1 MNRFLSSIG
10 RAITNLRQNWL
21 ISSITIG
28 IISICLFLV
37 GGYLLMTHNLQG
49 VFETWKTQV
58 RVTTYLRDGF
68 PEEDILAFQDRL
80 SSLPEVHSVTY
91 TSKNK
96 ALEEFGIM
104 LGDDRFLIEGLD
116 RNPLPASL
124 RITPKDPYRNLDGVK
139 IILGAIGDDPL
150 VQDIQYGQDWLDRLD
165 RLFYVLD
172 FGAVVLG
179 LTLSLAAVFII
190 SNTIKITVMARRDEL
205 EIMRLVGATESFI
218 RLPFL
223 VEGMIQGMAGAVLSL
238 GLLGGVHTLIASRS
252 DQPLLTMLN
261 IQSLVFLPLSAIG
274 AIVFGGIV
282 LGGLGSIASVGKH
295 SR

>member
-21 ISSITIG
+21 ISSITVG
-28 IISICLFLV
+28 IISICLSLV

-58 RVTTYLRDGF
+58 RVTIYLRDGF
-68 PEEDILAFQDRL
+68 PEEDILIFQDRL

-91 TSKNK
+91 TSKDK
-96 ALEEFGIM
+96 ALEEFSVM

-124 RITPKDPYRNLDGVK
+124 RITPRDPYRNLEGVK
-139 IILGAIGDDPL
+139 TILGSIGDDPL

-165 RLFYVLD
+165 RLLYVLD
-172 FGAVVLG
+172 FGAVALG

-205 EIMRLVGATESFI
+205 EIMRFVGATESFI

-223 VEGMIQGMAGAVLSL
+223 VEGVIQGMAGAVLSL
-238 GLLGGVHTLIASRS
+238 GLLSSVYALLAGRS
-252 DQPLLTMLN
+252 DQPILKILN
-261 IQSLVFLPLSAIG
+261 IESLAFLPLSTISAILL
-274 AIVFGGIV
+274 GGMV
-282 LGGLGSIASVGKH
+282 LGGLGSLASVGKH

>member
-124 RITPKDPYRNLDGVK
+124 RITPKDQYRNLDGVK

-165 RLFYVLD
+165 RLFSVLD

-223 VEGMIQGMAGAVLSL
+223 VEGVIQGMAGAVLSL
-238 GLLGGVHTLIASRS
+238 GLLGVVHALVANRS

-261 IQSLVFLPLSAIG
+261 SQSLVFLPFSAIG
-274 AIVFGGIV
+274 AIVLGGIV
-282 LGGLGSIASVGKH
+282 LGGLGSLASVGKH

>member
-1 MNRFLSSIG
+1 VNRFLSSIG
-10 RAITNLRQNWL
+10 RAVTNLRQNWL

-58 RVTTYLRDGF
+58 RVTIYLRDGF
-68 PEEDILAFQDRL
+68 PEEDILILQDRL
-80 SSLPEVHSVTY
+80 SSLSEVHSVTY

-96 ALEEFGIM
+96 ALEEFGVM
-104 LGDDRFLIEGLD
+104 LGGDRFLIEGLD

-124 RITPKDPYRNLDGVK
+124 QITPGDPYRNLDGVNT
-139 IILGAIGDDPL
+139 ILAAIGDDPL
-150 VQDIQYGQDWLDRLD
+150 VQDIQYGQDWLDKLD
-165 RLFYVLD
+165 RLFNVLD
-172 FGAVVLG
+172 LGAIILG

-205 EIMRLVGATESFI
+205 EIMRFVGATESFI

-223 VEGMIQGMAGAVLSL
+223 VEGVIQGMAGAVLSL
-238 GLLGGVHTLIASRS
+238 GLLGSVHTLLASRS
-252 DQPLLTMLN
+252 DQPLLRMLN
-261 IQSLVFLPLSAIG
+261 IESLAFLPFSAIG
-274 AIVFGGIV
+274 AILLGGMV
-282 LGGLGSIASVGKH
+282 LGGLGSLASVGKH

>member
-1 MNRFLSSIG
+1 VNRFLSSIG
-10 RAITNLRQNWL
+10 RATTNLRQGWL
-21 ISSITIG
+21 TSSITIG

-37 GGYLLMTHNLQG
+37 GGYLLMTYNLQG

-68 PEEDILAFQDRL
+68 PEEDIHTFQDRL

-91 TSKNK
+91 TSKKK
-96 ALEEFGIM
+96 ALEEFGVM
-104 LGDDRFLIEGLD
+104 LGDDRFLIESLD

-124 RITPKDPYRNLDGVK
+124 QITPKDLYRNSEGVK
-139 IILGAIGDDPL
+139 TILEAIGDEPL

-165 RLFYVLD
+165 RLFYILG
-172 FGAVVLG
+172 FGAVFLG

-205 EIMRLVGATESFI
+205 EIMRFVGATESFI

-223 VEGMIQGMAGAVLSL
+223 VEGVIQGMAGAVVSL
-238 GLLGGVHTLIASRS
+238 GLLSGVHALLVGRS
-252 DQPLLTMLN
+252 DQPILKMFNIDSLT
-261 IQSLVFLPLSAIG
+261 FLPLSTIVAILL
-274 AIVFGGIV
+274 GGMV
-282 LGGLGSIASVGKH
+282 LGGLGSLASVGKH

>member
-1 MNRFLSSIG
+1 MNRFLSSIR
-10 RAITNLRQNWL
+10 RAVTNLRQNWL

-124 RITPKDPYRNLDGVK
+124 RITPKDQYRNLDGVK

-223 VEGMIQGMAGAVLSL
+223 VEGVIQGMAGAVLSL

-282 LGGLGSIASVGKH
+282 LGGLGSLASVGKH

>member
-1 MNRFLSSIG
+1 MNRFLSSMG
-10 RAITNLRQNWL
+10 RAVTNLRQNWL

-58 RVTTYLRDGF
+58 RVTIYLRDGF
-68 PEEDILAFQDRL
+68 PEEDILILQDRL
-80 SSLPEVHSVTY
+80 SSLSEVHSVTY

-96 ALEEFGIM
+96 ALEEFGVM
-104 LGDDRFLIEGLD
+104 LGGDRFLIEGLD

-124 RITPKDPYRNLDGVK
+124 QITPGDPYRNLDGVNT
-139 IILGAIGDDPL
+139 ILAAIGDDPL
-150 VQDIQYGQDWLDRLD
+150 VQDIQYGQDWLDKLD
-165 RLFYVLD
+165 RLFNVLD
-172 FGAVVLG
+172 LGAIILG

-223 VEGMIQGMAGAVLSL
+223 VEGVIQGMAGAVLSL
-238 GLLGGVHTLIASRS
+238 GLLGSVHTLLASRS
-252 DQPLLTMLN
+252 DQPLLRMLN
-261 IQSLVFLPLSAIG
+261 IESLAFLPFSAIG
-274 AIVFGGIV
+274 AILLGGMV
-282 LGGLGSIASVGKH
+282 LGGLGSLASVGKH

>member
-1 MNRFLSSIG
+1 VNRFLSSIG
-10 RAITNLRQNWL
+10 RAVTNLRQNWL

-58 RVTTYLRDGF
+58 RVTIYLRDGF
-68 PEEDILAFQDRL
+68 PEEDILILQDRL
-80 SSLPEVHSVTY
+80 SSLSEVHSVTY

-96 ALEEFGIM
+96 ALEEFGVM
-104 LGDDRFLIEGLD
+104 LGGDRFLIEGLD

-124 RITPKDPYRNLDGVK
+124 QITPGDPYRNLDGVNT
-139 IILGAIGDDPL
+139 ILAAIGDDPL
-150 VQDIQYGQDWLDRLD
+150 VQDIQYGQDWLDKLD
-165 RLFYVLD
+165 RLFNVLYL
-172 FGAVVLG
+172 GAIILG

-223 VEGMIQGMAGAVLSL
+223 VEGVIQGMAGAVLSL
-238 GLLGGVHTLIASRS
+238 GLLGSVHTLLASRS
-252 DQPLLTMLN
+252 DQPLLRMLN
-261 IQSLVFLPLSAIG
+261 IESLAFLPFSAIG
-274 AIVFGGIV
+274 AILLGGMV
-282 LGGLGSIASVGKH
+282 LGGLGSLASVGKH

>member
-1 MNRFLSSIG
+1 MNRFLASIS

-37 GGYLLMTHNLQG
+37 GGYLLITFNMQE

-58 RVTTYLRDGF
+58 RVTIYLRDGF
-68 PEEDILAFQDRL
+68 PEEDILALQDRL
-80 SSLPEVHSVTY
+80 SSLAEVHSVTY
-91 TSKNK
+91 TSKSK
-96 ALEEFGIM
+96 ALEEFGVM
-104 LGDDRFLIEGLD
+104 LGEDRFLIEGMD

-124 RITPKDPYRNLDGVK
+124 RITPKDPHRNLIGVK

-150 VQDIQYGQDWLDRLD
+150 VQDVQYGQDWLDRLD

-172 FGAVVLG
+172 FGAIVLG

-205 EIMRLVGATESFI
+205 EIMRFVGATESFI

-223 VEGMIQGMAGAVLSL
+223 VEGMIQGMAGSVLSVS
-238 GLLGGVHTLIASRS
+238 LLGAVHALLTGRS
-252 DQPLLTMLN
+252 DQPLLKILN
-261 IQSLVFLPLSAIG
+261 IESFTFLPLSAIS
-274 AIVFGGIV
+274 AILLGGMI
-282 LGGLGSIASVGKH
+282 LGGLGSLASVGKH

>member
-1 MNRFLSSIG
+1 VNRFLSSIG
-10 RAITNLRQNWL
+10 RAIANLRQNWL

-49 VFETWKTQV
+49 VFETWKSQV
-58 RVTTYLRDGF
+58 RITIYLRDGF
-68 PEEDILAFQDRL
+68 PEQDILVFQDRL
-80 SSLPEVHSVTY
+80 SSLTEIHSVTY
-91 TSKNK
+91 TSKNQ
-96 ALEEFGIM
+96 ALEEFGAM
-104 LGDDRFLIEGLD
+104 LGGDRFLIEGLD

-124 RITPKDPYRNLDGVK
+124 RITPAEPYRNLAGVNL
-139 IILGAIGDDPL
+139 ILGAVGDDPL

-165 RLFYVLD
+165 RLFDLLD

-190 SNTIKITVMARRDEL
+190 SNTIKITVMARKDEL
-205 EIMRLVGATESFI
+205 EIMRYVGATEGFI
-218 RLPFL
+218 RMPFL
-223 VEGMIQGMAGAVLSL
+223 VEGVIQGMAGAVLSL
-238 GLLGGVHTLIASRS
+238 ILLGGVYTLLANRS

-261 IQSLVFLPLSAIG
+261 VGSLTFLPLSAI
-274 AIVFGGIV
+274 ISILLGGMV
-282 LGGLGSIASVGKH
+282 LGGLGSLASVGKH

>member
-1 MNRFLSSIG
+1 MNRLFSSIE
-10 RAITNLRQNWL
+10 RAIKNLRQNWL
-21 ISSITIG
+21 TSSITIG

-37 GGYLLMTHNLQG
+37 GGYLFMTHNLQG

-58 RVTTYLRDGF
+58 RVTIYLRDGF
-68 PEEDILAFQDRL
+68 QEEDILAFQDRL
-80 SSLPEVHSVTY
+80 SSLSEVHSVTY
-91 TSKNK
+91 TSKSK
-96 ALEEFGIM
+96 ALEEFGVM
-104 LGDDRFLIEGLD
+104 LGNDRFLIDGLD

-124 RITPKDPYRNLDGVK
+124 RITPRDPYRNLDGVK
-139 IILGAIGDDPL
+139 TILGAIGDDPL

-190 SNTIKITVMARRDEL
+190 SNTIKITVMARKDEL
-205 EIMRLVGATESFI
+205 EIMRFVGATESFI

-223 VEGMIQGMAGAVLSL
+223 VEGVIQGMAGAALSL
-238 GLLGGVHTLIASRS
+238 GLLGGVHALLAGRS
-252 DQPLLTMLN
+252 DQPLLKMLN
-261 IQSLVFLPLSAIG
+261 IEALAFLPHSAIG
-274 AIVFGGIV
+274 AILLGGMV
-282 LGGLGSIASVGKH
+282 LGGLGSLASVGKH

>member
-10 RAITNLRQNWL
+10 RAIANLRQNWL

-49 VFETWKTQV
+49 VFETWKSQV
-58 RVTTYLRDGF
+58 RITIYLRDGF
-68 PEEDILAFQDRL
+68 PEQDILVFQDRL
-80 SSLPEVHSVTY
+80 SSLIEVHSVTY
-91 TSKNK
+91 TTKNQ
-96 ALEEFGIM
+96 ALEEFGAM
-104 LGDDRFLIEGLD
+104 LGGDRFLLEGLD

-124 RITPKDPYRNLDGVK
+124 RITPAQPYRNLEGVK
-139 IILGAIGDDPL
+139 SILGAVGDDPL

-165 RLFYVLD
+165 RLFDLLD

-190 SNTIKITVMARRDEL
+190 SNTIKITVMARKDEL
-205 EIMRLVGATESFI
+205 EIMRYVGATEGFI
-218 RLPFL
+218 RMPFL
-223 VEGMIQGMAGAVLSL
+223 VEGVIQGMAGAVLSL
-238 GLLGGVHTLIASRS
+238 VLLGGVYTLFANRS

-261 IQSLVFLPLSAIG
+261 IGSLAFLPLSAI
-274 AIVFGGIV
+274 ISILLGGMV
-282 LGGLGSIASVGKH
+282 LGGLGSLASVGKH

>member
-1 MNRFLSSIG
+1 VNRFLSSIS
-10 RAITNLRQNWL
+10 RAITNLRQSWL

-58 RVTTYLRDGF
+58 RVTIYLRDGF
-68 PEEDILAFQDRL
+68 PEEDILTFQDRL
-80 SSLPEVHSVTY
+80 SSLSEVHSVTY
-91 TSKNK
+91 TSKDK
-96 ALEEFGIM
+96 ALEEFGVM

-116 RNPLPASL
+116 RNPLPSSL

-139 IILGAIGDDPL
+139 IILNSIGDDPL

-165 RLFYVLD
+165 RLFKVLD
-172 FGAVVLG
+172 FGAMVLG

-190 SNTIKITVMARRDEL
+190 SNTIKITVMARKDEL
-205 EIMRLVGATESFI
+205 EIMRYVGATEGFI

-223 VEGMIQGMAGAVLSL
+223 VEGVIQGMAGAILSL
-238 GLLGGVHTLIASRS
+238 GLLGGVHALLTSRS
-252 DQPLLTMLN
+252 EQPILTMLS
-261 IQSLVFLPLSAIG
+261 IETLVFLPLSAIG
-274 AIVFGGIV
+274 AIVLGGMV
-282 LGGLGSIASVGKH
+282 LGGLGSLASVGKH